1 MILNILLLLSGFIL
15 LIGGANYL
23 IKSSVA
29 IASKFKISHMVIG
42 LTLVAFGTSAPELFV
57 SLIAA
62 LKNHPEISTG
72 NVVGSNICNILL
84 IIGLVAII
92 TNIPVT
98 SKSILLDWGI
108 MMTISIILFLFILD
122 NKLAR
127 PEGIILFVILI
138 SYISYLFSPQ
148 RKERFDEEIPEP
160 VKVPLFLSILIS
172 IISIVSL
179 ALGSSLLV
187 DNTAEIARKIGISE
201 RIIAITL
208 IAVGTSIPELV
219 TSIIAAIKKN
229 MDISIGNIIGSN
241 IFNISGILGLTSI
254 IKPIPI
260 SHMTSTFDIY
270 CMLGSALFLLLICL
284 PLGRG
289 KITFIEGFISLLLYL
304 IYIILLITLK

>member
-1 MILNILLLLSGFIL
+1 MILNILLLLLGFIL

-57 SLIAA
+57 SIIAA
-62 LKNHPEISTG
+62 LKNHPEISIG

-98 SKSILLDWGI
+98 NKSILLDWTI

-122 NKLAR
+122 NKLGQS
-127 PEGIILFVILI
+127 EGIILFVILI
-138 SYISYLFSPQ
+138 SYVSYLFSPQ
-148 RKERFDEEIPEP
+148 RKERFEEEIPEP
-160 VKVPLFLSILIS
+160 VKVPLLLSFLLAILS
-172 IISIVSL
+172 IISL
-179 ALGSSLLV
+179 AIGSSLLV

-219 TSIIAAIKKN
+219 TSVIAALKKN

-241 IFNISGILGLTSI
+241 IFNISGILSLTSI

-260 SHMTSTFDIY
+260 SHMTKAFDIY
-270 CMLGSALFLLLICL
+270 WMLGSALFLLLICL
-284 PLGRG
+284 PLGKG
-289 KITFIEGFISLLLYL
+289 KITFLEGLFSLLLYS
-304 IYIILLITLK
+304 IYIIFLVILK